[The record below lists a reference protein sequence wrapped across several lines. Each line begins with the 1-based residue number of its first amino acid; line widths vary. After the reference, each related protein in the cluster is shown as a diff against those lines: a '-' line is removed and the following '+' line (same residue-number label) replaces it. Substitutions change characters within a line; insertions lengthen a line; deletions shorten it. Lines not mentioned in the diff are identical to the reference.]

1 MLANASQKGHT
12 VVVVVAVDFLV
23 QFQVEGTVWLS
34 CLALGCAEPGNMKC
48 RHFLDQNPSKQLC
61 SPQ

>member
-23 QFQVEGTVWLS
+23 QFQVEGTV
-34 CLALGCAEPGNMKC
+34 
-48 RHFLDQNPSKQLC
+48 
-61 SPQ
+61 